1 MLELHSNY
9 LSTLPSFLIFFTVAV
24 VLLVLF
30 TVVYVAVTPHKEF
43 ALIRAG
49 NTAAAISLSG
59 AVIGFVLPLA
69 SVIVNSLNLID
80 TLVWGAVALVVQIM
94 VFLVARM
101 LMPGLPKAIEEG
113 QVATAWMLAAFSIA
127 VGTLNAAC
135 MTY

>member
-1 MLELHSNY
+1 L
-9 LSTLPSFLIFFTVAV
+9 T
-24 VLLVLF
+24 LF

-49 NTAAAISLSG
+49 NTAAAVSLSG

-94 VFLVARM
+94 VFLIARV
-101 LMPGLPKAIEEG
+101 LIPGLPKAIEEG

-127 VGTLNAAC
+127 VGVLNAAC